1 MGADRHIS
9 GGLGVNR
16 RNNGFFQPG
25 QLRFPAVGH
34 AGGLSGPVRDP
45 GDIGMLQSLV
55 PIGHLNG
62 LIDGIYIENLLA
74 WLQRAERQGLGV
86 RNGAILEEFLHI
98 VDQGLVKLGVTL
110 DRGVRHLGTG
120 LEIRLRS
127 PTIHLKFRLQ
137 IVQIPGNAGLNGLCV
152 TGKAP
157 NHDICLVQNDQL
169 RQLIQSGVG
178 LGLHPIPFMSL
189 LAGWIAFLLPFLQ
202 QTQGFHPPFTGKQ
215 HKGAILPLTDHD
227 VVQQAIALDG
237 VRQLLDALIIIVAG
251 PEVMGVKFNVS
262 QENSGQFRAFVL
274 EGHGDL
280 RFCQVVFGR

>member
-1 MGADRHIS
+1 
-9 GGLGVNR
+9 
-16 RNNGFFQPG
+16 
-25 QLRFPAVGH
+25 
-34 AGGLSGPVRDP
+34 
-45 GDIGMLQSLV
+45 
-55 PIGHLNG
+55 
-62 LIDGIYIENLLA
+62 
-74 WLQRAERQGLGV
+74 
-86 RNGAILEEFLHI
+86 
-98 VDQGLVKLGVTL
+98 
-110 DRGVRHLGTG
+110 
-120 LEIRLRS
+120 
-127 PTIHLKFRLQ
+127 
-137 IVQIPGNAGLNGLCV
+137 
-152 TGKAP
+152 
-157 NHDICLVQNDQL
+157 
-169 RQLIQSGVG
+169 
-178 LGLHPIPFMSL
+178 MSL

>member
-74 WLQRAERQGLGV
+74 GFQRAERQGLCV

-98 VDQGLVKLGVTL
+98 VDQRFVKLGVTL
-110 DRGVRHLGTG
+110 DRGVRHLGAG
-120 LEIRLRS
+120 LEICLGS
-127 PTIHLKFRLQ
+127 PAIYLKFRLQ
-137 IVQIPGNAGLNGLCV
+137 IVQIPGNACLNGLCI
-152 TGKAP
+152 TGKAA

-189 LAGWIAFLLPFLQ
+189 LAGGIAFLLPFLQ
-202 QTQGFHPPFTGKQ
+202 QTQGFYPALTGKQ
-215 HKGAILPLTDHD
+215 HKCAVFPLTDHD
-227 VVQQAIALDG
+227 VVQQAIALDS
-237 VRQLLDALIIIVAG
+237 VR
-251 PEVMGVKFNVS
+251 
-262 QENSGQFRAFVL
+262 
-274 EGHGDL
+274 
-280 RFCQVVFGR
+280 

>member
-1 MGADRHIS
+1 
-9 GGLGVNR
+9 
-16 RNNGFFQPG
+16 
-25 QLRFPAVGH
+25 
-34 AGGLSGPVRDP
+34 
-45 GDIGMLQSLV
+45 MLQSLV

-62 LIDGIYIENLLA
+62 LNDGIYIKNLLA
-74 WLQRAERQGLGV
+74 GFQRAERQGLCV

-127 PTIHLKFRLQ
+127 PAIHLKFRLQ
-137 IVQIPGNAGLNGLCV
+137 IVQIPGNACLNGLCI

-178 LGLHPIPFMSL
+178 LGLHPIPFMGF
-189 LAGWIAFLLPFLQ
+189 LAGGIAFLLPFLQ
-202 QTQGFHPPFTGKQ
+202 QTQGFHPAFTGKQ
-215 HKGAILPLTDHD
+215 HKCAVLPLTDHD

-237 VRQLLDALIIIVAG
+237 IRKLLDALIIIVAG

-280 RFCQVVFGR
+280 RFRQMVFGR